1 MVQWV
6 AAGILIA
13 VGGIHSVLGEVGLV
27 SPLLADRTWS
37 VRLPRRVADRVL
49 RFGWH
54 LTTLAWWALAAVLV
68 GADVGLTFGVTC
80 LVSAAIVMAFVP
92 GFIAWPLF
100 TAAGVLGLWAADD
113 LPLPVLWAGVGLAV
127 AVASVAA
134 AVHVTW
140 AAGSRRGLAAALP
153 QDPVTGAPVRTPGR
167 AGAAAVAVAL
177 AAFVVVILATARGAG
192 PAAVRWAAIAAL
204 VVLGARVL
212 GEGRWV
218 GVSKSVRGTAF
229 ARADDRWWTP
239 AVAVLALGALAALA
253 LGG

>member
-1 MVQWV
+1 MVAWV

-13 VGGIHSVLGEVGLV
+13 TGGLHSVLGEIVLVG
-27 SPLLADRTWS
+27 PLLADRTWS
-37 VRLPRRVADRVL
+37 VRVPRRAAGRIL
-49 RFGWH
+49 RFAWH
-54 LTTLAWWALAAVLV
+54 LTTLAWWALAATLV
-68 GADVGLTFGVTC
+68 GADVALTFGVTC
-80 LVSAAIVMAFVP
+80 LVSAAIVMTMVP

-100 TAAGVLGLWAADD
+100 VTAGVLGLWAAGD
-113 LPLPVLWAGVGLAV
+113 LPAPVLWTGVGLAA

-134 AVHVTW
+134 VVHLAW
-140 AAGSRRGLAAALP
+140 AAGSRRGLAAVLP
-153 QDPVTGAPVRTPGR
+153 QDPATGSPVRTPGR
-167 AGAAAVAVAL
+167 AATAAVAAAL
-177 AAFVVVILATARGAG
+177 VGFVVVVLAEARSAG
-192 PAAVRWAAIAAL
+192 PVAVRWAVVAAV

-229 ARADDRWWTP
+229 ARADDRYWTP